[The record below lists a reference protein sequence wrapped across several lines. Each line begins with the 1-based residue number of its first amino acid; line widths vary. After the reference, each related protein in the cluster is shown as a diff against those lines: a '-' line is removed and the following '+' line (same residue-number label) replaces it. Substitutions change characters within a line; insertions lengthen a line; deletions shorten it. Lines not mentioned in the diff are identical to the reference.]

1 MDPLSLPPAKNR
13 PVYLCLQRRINERRG
28 FGTRYGTHCVR
39 WVNNDSMI
47 IDDMTYTLSILR
59 NVIQGSSLYGPDQLY
74 YCQYVVL
81 VYALAV
87 A

>member
-1 MDPLSLPPAKNR
+1 
-13 PVYLCLQRRINERRG
+13 
-28 FGTRYGTHCVR
+28 
-39 WVNNDSMI
+39 MI